1 MIIYRIFAIGGPLS
15 HLPANP
21 RQVAPAK
28 AVKRLQCSSAVL
40 QCLQSFF
47 CFIMVVTRRAA
58 AAASASADTG
68 KSVLGSSQPNPSST
82 KSNSRMQR
90 ILLLITLATGIC
102 ACYLFYGLVQE
113 RLFSPTSPHGR
124 AVRAVGGP
132 ITTFLVLTQA
142 MGNTAV
148 AALWTWIQNRF
159 LSNQHG
165 RRQQQIRKDSDIHVQ
180 TLNHKLLLLTAFCYF
195 GAMASS
201 NEAINWVS
209 YPTVVLAKSSKL
221 IPSMVAGVTLER
233 RSYSGREWGG
243 ALLITSGIVVFNYT
257 RLREQDGNSDA
268 RPDSPFGLL
277 LLGISLMFDGAL
289 SACQGSIKRSSG
301 RHRPPTAM
309 EFMAYTNS
317 YAFLFLLP
325 ACIVSGQL
333 KNGMSLL
340 LGDGGAGGAGDEGD
354 AAAARRWI
362 LLLNATAAA
371 GQVFIFLTIH
381 CFSSIMCTTI
391 TTTRKFVSILLSV
404 RHFGHVFSPVQWT
417 SVGCVFVGLYME
429 IVAKISDGSSD
440 GNNANN
446 EERKRQ

>member
-1 MIIYRIFAIGGPLS
+1 
-15 HLPANP
+15 
-21 RQVAPAK
+21 
-28 AVKRLQCSSAVL
+28 
-40 QCLQSFF
+40 
-47 CFIMVVTRRAA
+47 MVVTRRRAA
-58 AAASASADTG
+58 AAAVSQEKESTPRKDEA
-68 KSVLGSSQPNPSST
+68 LGQSNEKPS
-82 KSNSRMQR
+82 NRLQR

-102 ACYLFYGLVQE
+102 TCYLLYGIVQE
-113 RLFSPTSPHGR
+113 RLFSPSSPHGR

-142 MGNTAV
+142 VGNTAV
-148 AALWTWIQNRF
+148 AALWTWVQNT
-159 LSNQHG
+159 LLGN
-165 RRQQQIRKDSDIHVQ
+165 QQIIRSQEFATQ

-195 GAMASS
+195 GAMAAS

-221 IPSMVAGVTLER
+221 IPSMLAGVTLER
-233 RSYSGREWGG
+233 RSYSAREWGG
-243 ALLITSGIVVFNYT
+243 ALLITSGIIVFNYT
-257 RLREQDGNSDA
+257 RLREQDDTSNNA

-301 RHRPPTAM
+301 RYRPPTAM

-333 KNGMSLL
+333 KNGIGLVV
-340 LGDGGAGGAGDEGD
+340 GDGANGGGEGD

-404 RHFGHVFSPVQWT
+404 RHFGHVFSPIQWT
-417 SVGCVFVGLYME
+417 SVGAVFFGLYME
-429 IVAKISDGSSD
+429 IVAKIGDGSSD
-440 GNNANN
+440 GGNNANN
-446 EERKRQ
+446 EKRKRQ

>member
-1 MIIYRIFAIGGPLS
+1 
-15 HLPANP
+15 
-21 RQVAPAK
+21 
-28 AVKRLQCSSAVL
+28 
-40 QCLQSFF
+40 
-47 CFIMVVTRRAA
+47 MVVTRRAA
-58 AAASASADTG
+58 ASAASQEKRSTPRKDETIVQSNEKPSANR
-68 KSVLGSSQPNPSST
+68 LQ
-82 KSNSRMQR
+82 Q

-142 MGNTAV
+142 VGNTAV
-148 AALWTWIQNRF
+148 AAIWTSIQNRF

-165 RRQQQIRKDSDIHVQ
+165 RQRRQIRKISDIQ

-233 RSYSGREWGG
+233 RSYSAREWGG

-257 RLREQDGNSDA
+257 RLRDQNDTSNNA

-289 SACQGSIKRSSG
+289 SACQGSTKRSSG
-301 RHRPPTAM
+301 RYRPPTAM

-333 KNGMSLL
+333 ENGMSLL
-340 LGDGGAGGAGDEGD
+340 LGDGADGADGEGD

-429 IVAKISDGSSD
+429 IVAKISDGNSD

-446 EERKRQ
+446 GERKRK

>member
-1 MIIYRIFAIGGPLS
+1 
-15 HLPANP
+15 
-21 RQVAPAK
+21 
-28 AVKRLQCSSAVL
+28 
-40 QCLQSFF
+40 
-47 CFIMVVTRRAA
+47 MVVTRRAA
-58 AAASASADTG
+58 ASAASQEKQSTPRKDETIVQSHERPSANR
-68 KSVLGSSQPNPSST
+68 LQ
-82 KSNSRMQR
+82 Q

-102 ACYLFYGLVQE
+102 ACYLSYGLVQE

-148 AALWTWIQNRF
+148 AALWTWMQNRF
-159 LSNQHG
+159 LSNPQHG
-165 RRQQQIRKDSDIHVQ
+165 RRQQQIRKDSDIQ

-233 RSYSGREWGG
+233 RSYSAREWGG

-257 RLREQDGNSDA
+257 RLREQNDTSNNA

-289 SACQGSIKRSSG
+289 SACQGSTKRSSG
-301 RHRPPTAM
+301 RYRPPTAM
-309 EFMAYTNS
+309 EFMAYTNA
-317 YAFLFLLP
+317 YAFVFLFP

-333 KNGMSLL
+333 KNGMGLL
-340 LGDGGAGGAGDEGD
+340 LGDGTDGGEGD

-391 TTTRKFVSILLSV
+391 TTMRKFVSILLSV

-440 GNNANN
+440 GGNNSSTNN
-446 EERKRQ
+446 GKSKRQ

>member
-1 MIIYRIFAIGGPLS
+1 
-15 HLPANP
+15 
-21 RQVAPAK
+21 
-28 AVKRLQCSSAVL
+28 
-40 QCLQSFF
+40 
-47 CFIMVVTRRAA
+47 MVVTRRAA
-58 AAASASADTG
+58 AAAEAGAGAG
-68 KSVLGSSQPNPSST
+68 KSTPKSTSTCTSSA
-82 KSNSRMQR
+82 KSKSQSGLQQ

-113 RLFSPTSPHGR
+113 RLFSPSSPHGR

-148 AALWTWIQNRF
+148 AALWTWIQNRV

-165 RRQQQIRKDSDIHVQ
+165 RRQQQIRKDDSDIHVQ

-195 GAMASS
+195 GAMVSS

-257 RLREQDGNSDA
+257 RLREQDSNSDA

-325 ACIVSGQL
+325 ACIASGQL

-340 LGDGGAGGAGDEGD
+340 LGDNADGEGD

-429 IVAKISDGSSD
+429 IVAKISDGNSD

-446 EERKRQ
+446 GERKRR

>member
-1 MIIYRIFAIGGPLS
+1 MKS
-15 HLPANP
+15 HPQKPSNA
-21 RQVAPAK
+21 
-28 AVKRLQCSSAVL
+28 SS
-40 QCLQSFF
+40 LQSFF
-47 CFIMVVTRRAA
+47 CLIMVVTRRAAA

-68 KSVLGSSQPNPSST
+68 KSVLGSSPPNPSST
-82 KSNSRMQR
+82 KFNSRLQR

-142 MGNTAV
+142 VGNTAV
-148 AALWTWIQNRF
+148 AALWTWIQNRV
-159 LSNQHG
+159 LSNPQHG
-165 RRQQQIRKDSDIHVQ
+165 RRQQQIRKDSDIQ

-257 RLREQDGNSDA
+257 RLREQDSNSDA

-325 ACIVSGQL
+325 ACIASGQL

-340 LGDGGAGGAGDEGD
+340 LGDNADGEGD

-429 IVAKISDGSSD
+429 IVAKISDGNSD

-446 EERKRQ
+446 GERKRK